1 MVQLLLLEGRILN
14 PHEGNI
20 VSSRSRN
27 LSNLVKVPILPSV
40 KAQGS
45 PTVFVPSVLLSNV
58 MSIAPKIDEIRVVLN
73 NLNVDLGC
81 FVKIWLQEQIPD
93 QTVSAAGYNLIRR
106 DRCVGQHDG
115 VCAYVWKIIKYQVL
129 ENLFDA
135 RFEVLWLTLRPPRL
149 LRGILNIILGVVY
162 HPPGAN
168 CPSMIQYLYE
178 CLTIIKSEFPNNGT
192 ILLGDFNK
200 LKVSRIQNAFNL
212 KQVVKFRGRNIL
224 DLLLTYLDKFYD
236 SPRKLPPFGLSD
248 HDSIFV
254 PPLSRSQV
262 PNPTCRMKSRDL
274 RPTKHLALMWYL
286 EEVNINQL
294 VNNETS
300 CDDKAKTF
308 EMIINNGLDAIATI
322 REKVIIS
329 NEPPWVS
336 LSFKKLIRNRQK
348 AFTQGDLMTVRKLRN
363 QVNRERKKLRAK
375 YYDGKVK
382 QLGSCA
388 TATW

>member
-14 PHEGNI
+14 PHQGII

-45 PTVFVPSVLLSNV
+45 PMVFVPSVLLSNV
-58 MSIAPKIDEIRVVLN
+58 MSIAPKINEIQVVLN

-81 FVKIWLQEQIPD
+81 FVETWLQEHIPN
-93 QTVSAAGYNLIRR
+93 QTVSAAGYKLIRR
-106 DRCVGQHDG
+106 DRCVGQHGG
-115 VCAYVWKIIKYQVL
+115 VCAYIWKIIKYQVL
-129 ENLFDA
+129 ENLFDT

-149 LRGILNIILGVVY
+149 PRGILNIILGVVY
-162 HPPGAN
+162 HPPRAD

-178 CLTIIKSEFPNNGT
+178 CLTIIESKFPNNGT

-200 LKVSRIQNAFNL
+200 LNVSRIQNAFNL
-212 KQVVKFRGRNIL
+212 KQVVKFPTCGRNIP
-224 DLLLTYLDKFYD
+224 DLLLTDLDKFYD
-236 SPRKLPPFGLSD
+236 SPRKLPPFSLSN
-248 HDSIFV
+248 HNSVFV
-254 PPLSRSQV
+254 PPLSGSQV
-262 PNPTCRMKSRDL
+262 PNPPCRTKSRDL
-274 RPTKHLALMWYL
+274 RPTKHLALMRYL

-308 EMIINNGLDAIATI
+308 EMIINNGLDAIAPI
-322 REKVIIS
+322 REKVIIT

-336 LSFKKLIRNRQK
+336 SSFKNLIRNRHK
-348 AFTQGDLMTVRKLRN
+348 AFQRR
-363 QVNRERKKLRAK
+363 RKKSSKSRKEKA
-375 YYDGKVK
+375 
-382 QLGSCA
+382 SR
-388 TATW
+388 